1 MNRTLLRRAAEVAVP
16 LLLIGG
22 LASNSGAQ
30 SSVNAPPAERSI
42 AADKVAKWDGPYGSS
57 VDPMVSESGGL
68 SSGKAYWWFA
78 YTTNSRAH
86 PHHYN
91 VISLESD
98 SGNRAR
104 VNAPGTQ
111 AWTGGISGYT
121 VVFTQRYP
129 GQDSDLFKG
138 TVDGPPRI
146 AFPRS
151 VNTAQDESRP
161 TMTGRWLLF
170 TRHNS
175 ATDTYRVL
183 LRDRKTKH
191 VRTLATESGGTKA
204 LSGQVLGDYAVWH
217 VERARVSDVY
227 RYQISTRETVRIPRN
242 YFPIAHDPGVA
253 GDGTVYYHRRADVK
267 PGWGSALVKYTPEGR
282 TEVLYKFMAG
292 LEGSSTYV
300 NPPGLASDRGLF
312 FTVENL
318 QARRSRSSNVHY
330 LGD

>member
-30 SSVNAPPAERSI
+30 SLVKSTRAANFAATAEAGSV
-42 AADKVAKWDGPYGSS
+42 DWPYGSS
-57 VDPMVSESGGL
+57 IDPRLSESGGL
-68 SSGKAYWWFA
+68 SSARAWYWYV
-78 YTTNSRAH
+78 YTTNSRSH
-86 PHHYN
+86 PERYN
-91 VISLESD
+91 VVSLESD
-98 SGNRAR
+98 SGIRKR
-104 VNAPGTQ
+104 VNALGTQ
-111 AWTGGISGYT
+111 AWTGGISGHT

-151 VNTAQDESRP
+151 VNTAQDEFRP

-175 ATDTYRVL
+175 ATDAYRVL
-183 LRDRKTKH
+183 LWDRKTKH

-227 RYQISTRETVRIPRN
+227 RYQISTRETMRIPRN
-242 YFPIAHDPGVA
+242 YFPVAHDPAVA
-253 GDGTVYYHRRADVK
+253 DDGTVYYHRRADVK

-292 LEGSSTYV
+292 LEGSSTFV
-300 NPPGLASDRGLF
+300 NPPGLASERDMF
-312 FTVENL
+312 VTVDNL
-318 QARRSRSSNVHY
+318 IAPPGRSSNVYH
-330 LGD
+330 LVD